1 MLAPW
6 RLYLYFT
13 SIIQAQVVTV
23 VVLYLCCKNPWRAPQ
38 GKKSE
43 QHFSESTKRHVTSED
58 EAVTARTHKK
68 DKLEWFFSFPAWGL
82 LCEIVIYVLYPLN
95 ATSSTYKLP
104 FFFFFLQRTYTKS
117 SNDKSHSEFSGK
129 SHTEFNHL
137 NKSNTKSSYISKIH
151 TSNSIKTTKPL
162 INPIIRANI
171 SPDPITENLPLNW
184 IPS

>member
-104 FFFFFLQRTYTKS
+104 FFFFFYKELIPSPVMTNHIVNS
-117 SNDKSHSEFSGK
+117 VASHI
-129 SHTEFNHL
+129 L
-137 NKSNTKSSYISKIH
+137 
-151 TSNSIKTTKPL
+151 NSITW
-162 INPIIRANI
+162 IN
-171 SPDPITENLPLNW
+171 L
-184 IPS
+184 IPSPVT